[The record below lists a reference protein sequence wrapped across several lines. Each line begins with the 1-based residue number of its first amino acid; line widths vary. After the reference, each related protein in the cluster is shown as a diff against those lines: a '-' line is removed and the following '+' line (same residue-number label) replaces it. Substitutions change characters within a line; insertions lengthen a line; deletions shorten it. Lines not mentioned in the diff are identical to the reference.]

1 MEPLLEI
8 RDLKKTFKIKNFFG
22 STTEVQAL
30 KGISLSIAKG
40 ESLGIVGESGCGKST
55 LANLIIRLDEPTEGS
70 IILDG
75 QDISHIKEKALRKL
89 RSRIQ
94 IVFQD
99 PYSSLSPR
107 MTVEEILT
115 EPMCVEGVKTTKQMR
130 DKAVELL
137 ELVGMR
143 SSNLSRYPH
152 VQVRLLS
159 PFPAEEIA
167 SYLRQ
172 AKKIIVIE
180 HNATAQ
186 LANLLRMHIE
196 QCPHLENILQ
206 YDGDIM
212 YSEQLL
218 KLCKEVL

>member
-8 RDLKKTFKIKNFFG
+8 RDLKKTFRIKNFFG

-94 IVFQD
+94 IVFQ
-99 PYSSLSPR
+99 
-107 MTVEEILT
+107 
-115 EPMCVEGVKTTKQMR
+115 
-130 DKAVELL
+130 ELL
-137 ELVGMR
+137 TP
-143 SSNLSRYPH
+143 LSEIGRAH
-152 VQVRLLS
+152 V
-159 PFPAEEIA
+159 
-167 SYLRQ
+167 
-172 AKKIIVIE
+172 
-180 HNATAQ
+180 
-186 LANLLRMHIE
+186 
-196 QCPHLENILQ
+196 
-206 YDGDIM
+206 
-212 YSEQLL
+212 
-218 KLCKEVL
+218 